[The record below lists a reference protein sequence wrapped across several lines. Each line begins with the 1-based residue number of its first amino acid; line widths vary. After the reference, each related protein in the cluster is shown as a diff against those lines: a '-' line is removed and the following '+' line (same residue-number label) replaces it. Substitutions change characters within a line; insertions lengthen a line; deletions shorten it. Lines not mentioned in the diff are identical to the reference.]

1 MSRYIPFPFYHDD
14 VPLDLSFVYESEK
27 PAGKHGFLTVKDGDF
42 YFEDG
47 TLGRFWGTNF
57 NGGANFPD
65 ERYAETVAKRLAKI
79 GVNIVRFHQLDAE
92 WDTPN
97 LYSMTKGKRL
107 KNTRSFDPESMR
119 RLDYLIYCLK
129 KEGIYGYID
138 ILTYRR
144 WKIDDGVENADLFPR
159 DNHLPYCMYDR
170 RMIELQKEAIH
181 DFFNHYN
188 PYTGLK
194 HCDDPFFVM
203 GEVINECDMFTY
215 KIVLEPYVSQFRQLF
230 REWLDK
236 NGITY
241 DAENCDINA
250 ATPELHAFRT
260 QVQREYFV
268 EMMDCMRQNGVKF
281 PLTGTNWSLG
291 SILNYRRL
299 AANNAS
305 LAAHDVCDFTDSHA
319 YQYDWN
325 WDQNKARQTAFTQFI
340 NPETNT
346 LARFTLDGKPFFCSE
361 WDLPWPNEFRAESPI
376 LYAAIGSFQKW
387 AGFAIHTYA
396 YSTRLDNMKMLGK
409 EVSSKA
415 IGNIAYREGIFST
428 WNDPAKFGLF
438 YHAALVTRRQDVK
451 PCQTKKLIHLEADP
465 TLVQISGEAL
475 ETQEYC
481 MVRGAIHKNDDTLA
495 LNERVADT
503 SAGEM
508 RSVDGQLYRNWSD
521 KNYGTIDTDR
531 TKCAYG
537 FLAKNGTVEFNGL
550 SVKSHTD
557 FAVIALSS
565 LTDDGLQDTDNILMT
580 AVGRARNTGAKFDG
594 EYMLD
599 IGTAPVE
606 IEVIEA
612 EISLKT
618 KHERGFRVWSV
629 NAEGFYYGIIPSR
642 YEDGCLKFEIGK
654 DYPSMYY
661 LITKE

>member
-1 MSRYIPFPFYHDD
+1 MSKYIPYPFYHDD
-14 VPLDLSFVYESEK
+14 VPVDLSFVYEKEK

-65 ERYAETVAKRLAKI
+65 QRYSEMIAKRLAKI

-97 LYSMTKGKRL
+97 LYSISKGKRVGS
-107 KNTRSFDPESMR
+107 TRTFDDESML

-138 ILTYRR
+138 IFTYRR
-144 WKIDDGVENADLFPR
+144 WKIEDGVDNADLIER
-159 DNHLPYCMYDR
+159 DNHMPYCMYDR

-181 DFFNHYN
+181 DFFNHFN

-203 GEVINECDMFTY
+203 GEIVNECDMFSYPITH
-215 KIVLEPYVSQFRQLF
+215 EPYVSRFRTLFRQ
-230 REWLDK
+230 WLDEQ
-236 NGITY
+236 GLTY
-241 DAENCDINA
+241 DAENCDVNEE
-250 ATPELHAFRT
+250 TPELHAFRT
-260 QVQREYFV
+260 YVQRNYFV
-268 EMMDCMRQNGVKF
+268 EMMKSMRDAGVKF
-281 PLTGTNWSLG
+281 PITGTNWSLG
-291 SILNYRRL
+291 SILNYSRL

-325 WDQNKARQTAFTQFI
+325 WDEGKARQTAFTQFV

-346 LARFTLDGKPFFCSE
+346 LARFTLEGKPFFCSE
-361 WDLPWPNEFRAESPI
+361 WDLPWPNEHRAESPI

-396 YSTRLDNMKMLGK
+396 YSTRLENMKMLGK

-415 IGNIAYREGIFST
+415 IGNVTYREGIFST

-438 YHAALVTRRQDVK
+438 YHAALITRREDVK
-451 PCQTKKLIHLEADP
+451 PCDLEKLIYMEADP
-465 TLVQISGEAL
+465 TKVHVSGEAL
-475 ETQEYC
+475 ATQEYC
-481 MVRGAIHKNDDTLA
+481 KVRGTLERKPGVLE
-495 LNERVADT
+495 LNESIADI
-503 SAGEM
+503 SGCEM
-508 RSVDGQLYRNWSD
+508 RSADGQLYRNWGD
-521 KNYGTIDTDR
+521 KNYGTIDSDR

-537 FLAKNGTVEFNGL
+537 FLGKNGTIEMNGL
-550 SVKSHTD
+550 SVKCDTD

-565 LTDDGLQDTDNILMT
+565 LTDEGLGDTDNILMT
-580 AVGRARNTGAKFDG
+580 AVGRAQNTGAKFDG
-594 EYMLD
+594 EKMLEL
-599 IGTAPVE
+599 GQPPVE

-618 KHERGFRVWSV
+618 KHDRGFRVWSV
-629 NAEGFYYGIIPSR
+629 NAEGFYYGLIPTT
-642 YEDGCLKFEIGK
+642 YEDGCLKFKIGSE
-654 DYPSMYY
+654 YPSMYY
-661 LITKE
+661 LIVKE